1 MDNGQG
7 QGHFKI
13 VASRYGAMKL
23 KCTGR
28 LSSNTIT
35 QLQLVLAVWTNP
47 PPQSYPT
54 IYFVQL
60 TTSDILL
67 CLYSIYAEN

>member
-1 MDNGQG
+1 MKDNGQG

-47 PPQSYPT
+47 LAQSYQV
-54 IYFVQL
+54 FAL
-60 TTSDILL
+60 
-67 CLYSIYAEN
+67 SIFCTVDN